1 MKIYFHL
8 SIEEFTNSY
17 LIVNDDPDIMEAII
31 IDPAKITQQMIK
43 QIEEGGYDLT
53 AVLITHNHT
62 SHVKGLST
70 LNKIYSPIVYAADY
84 ELSSSNVCVLKGD
97 GIILPAGLNVEY
109 LSVPGHTAD
118 SLVFKIG
125 NVLFTGDAITSGI
138 IGETS
143 SKYSKKMLISKI
155 KEKIFSQTDGTVIMP
170 GHGPP
175 TTVGAEKV
183 FNLDLNER
191 LNSHGQP
198 QNRNY

>member
-8 SIEEFTNSY
+8 TIEEFTNSY
-17 LIVNDDPDIMEAII
+17 LIVNDDPNVKEALL
-31 IDPAKITQQMIK
+31 IDPAKITTQMIK
-43 QIEEGGYDLT
+43 QIEEGGYNLT

-62 SHVKGLST
+62 SHVKGLGT
-70 LNKIYSPIVYAADY
+70 LNKIYSPIIYAADY
-84 ELSSSNVCVLKGD
+84 GLCSSNACVLKGD
-97 GIILPAGLNVEY
+97 GIIMPAGLKVEY
-109 LSVPGHTAD
+109 MAVPGHTAD

-143 SKYSKKMLISKI
+143 SKYSKRMLVSKI
-155 KEKIFSQTDGTVIMP
+155 KEKIFSQTDETVIMP

-183 FNLDLNER
+183 FNLDMNER
-191 LNSHGQP
+191 LNAHG
-198 QNRNY
+198 RLRSRSY